1 MSIGCKLGD
10 ITGREIDH
18 LLLLEACTQAQ
29 DPEDPLCP
37 REYLDWSSPREQQWV
52 LLSPLPRSLALL
64 SWLHWEELV
73 YETPLPLR
81 S

>member
-18 LLLLEACTQAQ
+18 LLLLEACIQAQ

-37 REYLDWSSPREQQWV
+37 REYLD
-52 LLSPLPRSLALL
+52 
-64 SWLHWEELV
+64 
-73 YETPLPLR
+73 
-81 S
+81 